1 MINEVEYV
9 EIGLACADVCTIL
22 DRGLKEKSLDDLN
35 DSVVEAINQ
44 LTT

>member
-9 EIGLACADVCTIL
+9 NLGLACADVCGVL
-22 DRGLKEKSLDDLN
+22 DRGLKGRRANELDR
-35 DSVVEAINQ
+35 SVLGAIRE